1 MIIHEVRKHGGHT
14 EDGNKHADSYGEKKA
29 PFDLF
34 EAAGNEIVGVVDCA
48 FINAH
53 DERHGA
59 TGDARYELGHADE
72 GAADSVQNVLHKIKI
87 YLGGGWCGGR
97 LA

>member
-1 MIIHEVRKHGGHT
+1 MIIHEVRKHGGHS
-14 EDGNKHADSYGEKKA
+14 EDGDKHADSYGEKKA

-59 TGDARYELGHADE
+59 TGDARYKLAMPMR
-72 GAADSVQNVLHKIKI
+72 APRIAFKMYCIK
-87 YLGGGWCGGR
+87 
-97 LA
+97 

>member
-1 MIIHEVRKHGGHT
+1 MIIHEVRKHGGHS
-14 EDGNKHADSYGEKKA
+14 EDGDKHADSYGEKEA

-34 EAAGNEIVGVVDCA
+34 EAAGDEIVSVVDCA

-59 TGDARYELGHADE
+59 TGDTRYELGHADE
-72 GAADSVQNVLHKIKI
+72 GTADCVQNVLHKIKI
-87 YLGGGWCGGR
+87 YLGRGWCGGR